1 MRPRIAFGL
10 PLRFFELLPHFAF
23 FATNIFQVAL
33 EKRQLRFL
41 RIRLV
46 THRLTLPVLRAGL
59 LCLAHFAKQI
69 IFLFLKLAV
78 SGLQDQCAVCGGL
91 LLR

>member
-10 PLRFFELLPHFAF
+10 PLRFFELLSHFAF

-33 EKRQLRFL
+33 EKRELRFL

-46 THRLTLPVLRAGL
+46 THGLALPVLRSGL
-59 LCLAHFAKQI
+59 LCPADFAKQVV
-69 IFLFLKLAV
+69 FLFLKLAI
-78 SGLQDQCAVCGGL
+78 SDLQGLSAICGGL
-91 LLR
+91 LFG